1 MSLLLLLSSAISRNV
16 TVSQL
21 VRAYVG
27 QTQVGSTLD
36 DSSPSNVDGT
46 ITSGTQT
53 FDGGDLRK
61 RYTSYTAGTGYADLG
76 ATSAIPATSA
86 FTVAA
91 WVWGNNLTSYRPAF
105 CQAVI
110 GSGVWIGARDGNPYA
125 LIGEQGAHAQVGMQP
140 SVTFSDDEWHHIAL
154 TRSGAVWKL
163 YFDGVLVQTQT
174 DADATRSV
182 NQCGCLVAAWGF
194 GATYNTSLTFFL
206 DGRIADLIV
215 DNVALSDVDIAWLA
229 NSSNFLI

>member
-1 MSLLLLLSSAISRNV
+1 MSLLLLLSGNRASRNV

-27 QTQVGSTLD
+27 QTQVGATLD
-36 DSSPSNVDGT
+36 DSSASNVDGT
-46 ITSGTQT
+46 ITNGTQT

-61 RYTSYTAGTGYADLG
+61 RYTDYTSSGYADLG
-76 ATSAIPATSA
+76 ATPAIPATSA
-86 FTVAA
+86 FTVAC

-110 GSGVWIGARDGNPYA
+110 GDGVWIGARDGNPYVLVGA
-125 LIGEQGAHAQVGMQP
+125 QGIHTQIGMQP
-140 SVTFSDDEWHHIAL
+140 AVSVSDDAWHHLAL

-163 YFDGVLVQTQT
+163 YLDGSLVDTVT

-182 NQCGCLVAAWGF
+182 YQCGCLIGAWGF
-194 GATYNTSLTFFL
+194 ATYNTSISFYW
-206 DGRIADLIV
+206 DGRIADMII
-215 DNVALSDVDIAWLA
+215 DNIALPDVDIAWLA
-229 NSSNFLI
+229 NDENFLI